1 MVPVLL
7 HSNIH
12 PRVAAATSA
21 YNYFFIGLTNVV
33 KLLFDGFITKIEIA
47 WFFGLAVFNYLYLV
61 NIWNNMLSLFIE
73 IDRKT

>member
-7 HSNIH
+7 HSGIH

-33 KLLFDGFITKIEIA
+33 KLIFDGFITKLEIA
-47 WFFGLAVFNYLYLV
+47 WFFGLAVFEINNNSSYLERYV
-61 NIWNNMLSLFIE
+61 AISLSN
-73 IDRKT
+73 

>member
-12 PRVAAATSA
+12 PRVATATSA

-47 WFFGLAVFNYLYLV
+47 WFFGLAVFN
-61 NIWNNMLSLFIE
+61 
-73 IDRKT
+73 